1 MTIAV
6 YSRGIDQL
14 KLEDV
19 KTFFSEVKNYDLQ
32 LIVFVTFFVGNKG
45 SNRTG
50 CNYRCIPGN
59 GRSFKR
65 CGMHYQSWR

>member
-32 LIVFVTFFVGNKG
+32 LIVFEPFLRK
-45 SNRTG
+45 
-50 CNYRCIPGN
+50 
-59 GRSFKR
+59 
-65 CGMHYQSWR
+65 